1 MNQHLWLESLNN
13 KRLQEN
19 IYIILWR
26 RSIMNSILADEI
38 RSTCMKTNKNALAY
52 YISVIIF
59 IIINLSACTVSSTT
73 NKEIVIVHREIG
85 DEIAFETLDLKII
98 SAEEKQSISSYYGS
112 TAESAEGAKFV
123 LVVLELKNTTDKS
136 FAFTPG
142 LKLVDDKG
150 CEFNSYPYT
159 IGNIDNYIENRK
171 LSPNI
176 KEIGYL
182 VYEIPADSS
191 GYSIHSFKEDTKELY
206 KIRLK

>member
-1 MNQHLWLESLNN
+1 
-13 KRLQEN
+13 
-19 IYIILWR
+19 
-26 RSIMNSILADEI
+26 
-38 RSTCMKTNKNALAY
+38 
-52 YISVIIF
+52 
-59 IIINLSACTVSSTT
+59 
-73 NKEIVIVHREIG
+73 
-85 DEIAFETLDLKII
+85 LKII

>member
-1 MNQHLWLESLNN
+1 
-13 KRLQEN
+13 
-19 IYIILWR
+19 
-26 RSIMNSILADEI
+26 MNSILTDEI
-38 RSTCMKTNKNALAY
+38 RETYMKTDKISIAY
-52 YISVIIF
+52 YIAVIIF
-59 IIINLSACTVSSTT
+59 IMINLSACTVSSTT
-73 NKEIVIVHREIG
+73 NGEIIIVHKEIG

-136 FAFTPG
+136 FAFSPDF
-142 LKLVDDKG
+142 KLVDDKS
-150 CEFNSYPYT
+150 CEFNSYSYT

-171 LSPNI
+171 LLPDI

>member
-1 MNQHLWLESLNN
+1 M
-13 KRLQEN
+13 
-19 IYIILWR
+19 IVFR
-26 RSIMNSILADEI
+26 RSIMNRILTDGI
-38 RSTCMKTNKNALAY
+38 RSKYIKTNKIPFAY
-52 YISVIIF
+52 YIGVILF

-73 NKEIVIVHREIG
+73 NGEIIIVHKEIG

-123 LVVLELKNTTDKS
+123 LVVLELKNTTDNS
-136 FAFTPG
+136 FAFSPD
-142 LKLVDDKG
+142 LKLVDDKSR
-150 CEFNSYPYT
+150 EFNSYSYT

-171 LSPNI
+171 LSPDI